1 MLHTLPSL
9 RSILI
14 PAVLTAFV
22 AGSFPALRADDAA
35 SPLKKTT
42 GESTTGKTG
51 TDKAPPAKDTVEG
64 TLTINEVSV
73 KLTHIVIY
81 EAKFF
86 DELRIN
92 VFASSEPIPLEKL
105 TDSLKKDGT
114 DDDFFLFE
122 PNVKLTF
129 DEKGKL
135 ASFNAWADNTT
146 VARSGGDDLT
156 GKIETKEG
164 RVTGSAS
171 NKSKEDDTFKCD
183 FDIKFSGNLMKA
195 PKIEDKPKSGKSK
208 SGKSTKKKPSSLLD
222 FLGGGKPKSD
232 DDEPSAKDD
241 DGDEEEMKEEE
252 EEDDDEDESPKK
264 KKSSDKSPN
273 VYDLPLPKDAKNV
286 EYKKIV
292 NMVDFKSATG
302 VEDLADFI
310 VKGLEKQGWSSE
322 NDSDLIT
329 PNSCIIKR
337 EQGDAELTIF
347 VKPDGQGSKVT
358 IMSEGLSWEKK
369 KKPAEEKSAPSKKAP
384 LKTDD
389 DSAESEK
396 EE

>member
-9 RSILI
+9 RSILFL
-14 PAVLTAFV
+14 AVLTV
-22 AGSFPALRADDAA
+22 ISTLPATALPADEAA
-35 SPLKKTT
+35 PPKKTPSEKPAT
-42 GESTTGKTG
+42 
-51 TDKAPPAKDTVEG
+51 PAKDTVEG

-156 GKIETKEG
+156 GKIETKDG

-195 PKIEDKPKSGKSK
+195 PKIEDKPKSGKSG
-208 SGKSTKKKPSSLLD
+208 SGKSTKKKSSSLLD
-222 FLGGGKPKSD
+222 FLGGSKPKSD
-232 DDEPSAKDD
+232 DDKPSAKDD
-241 DGDEEEMKEEE
+241 DEDSDEEEMKEEE
-252 EEDDDEDESPKK
+252 EDDDDDEDESPKK

-384 LKTDD
+384 QKTDD